1 MSADILHPAFPQEG
15 QGDLRASADELRE
28 ALFTN
33 YTHTSNFFMTN
44 PTPQR
49 WRAFVHA
56 HAAWKVAFLAEED
69 GGQP

>member
-1 MSADILHPAFPQEG
+1 MSNVLYPEFPREG
-15 QGDLRASADELRE
+15 HEEFRTSADELRQ

-33 YTHTSNFFMTN
+33 YTHTSNFFMAD

-56 HAAWKVAFLAEED
+56 HAAWKIAFETEDD